1 MKVEPRPLIPSDVRS
16 APVEAIRPVNS
27 RQATAFEALLK
38 TRKVQSRRSLRSDLE
53 ELTSAAGAAGVD
65 SLLFGSA
72 RSLEL
77 LEHVMQHLLPNLDA
91 EPQIK
96 ALAHD
101 LISEEIEMRRPGL
114 MPRDNDDA
122 VQLLKGIGEL
132 YRRNGQS
139 QRALVMLLIAVSV
152 APDDGLLLR
161 SLRRLHPRTRGPGS
175 AGRAGG

>member
-53 ELTSAAGAAGVD
+53 ELTSAAGVD

-101 LISEEIEMRRPGL
+101 LISEEIALREREESPCT
-114 MPRDNDDA
+114 PR
-122 VQLLKGIGEL
+122 I
-132 YRRNGQS
+132 S
-139 QRALVMLLIAVSV
+139 
-152 APDDGLLLR
+152 
-161 SLRRLHPRTRGPGS
+161 
-175 AGRAGG
+175 